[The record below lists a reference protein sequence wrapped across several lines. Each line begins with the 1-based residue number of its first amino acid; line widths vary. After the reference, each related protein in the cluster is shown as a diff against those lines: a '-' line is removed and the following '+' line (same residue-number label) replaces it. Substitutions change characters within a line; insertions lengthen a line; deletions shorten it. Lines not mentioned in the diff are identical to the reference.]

1 MPSPPLYLLSRIAPM
16 NGFLGTRA
24 SLMLDVV
31 FLAMFAVV
39 PILGWSIYLVRT
51 KRNYLLHKRVQVT
64 LSLVLLVAVAL
75 FEIDMRF
82 ITGWESAAK
91 LSPHYNTGLVWK
103 ALSIHLVFAVTT
115 AVVWTL
121 VVVRALRNIPSPP
134 GPSPH
139 SAWHK
144 RWAWIAALDMLGTAV
159 TGWVFYYLAFIA
171 T

>member
-1 MPSPPLYLLSRIAPM
+1 M

-24 SLMLDVV
+24 SIMLDVV

-39 PILGWSIYLVRT
+39 PILFWSISLVRRG
-51 KRNYLLHKRVQVT
+51 RNYQLHKQVQVT
-64 LSLVLLVAVAL
+64 LSLVLLIAVTA
-75 FEIDMRF
+75 FEVDMRF
-82 ITGWESAAK
+82 FTDWRARAAA
-91 LSPHYNTGLVWK
+91 SPYYGSGVVMKSLVV
-103 ALSIHLVFAVTT
+103 HLCFAVTT

-134 GPSPH
+134 GPCAH

-144 RWAWIAALDMLGTAV
+144 RWGWIAALDMLGTSI

-171 T
+171 K

>member
-1 MPSPPLYLLSRIAPM
+1 MPAPLFYLLRRFAPM

-39 PILGWSIYLVRT
+39 PILGWSIYLVRI
-51 KRNYLLHKRVQVT
+51 KQNYLLHKRVQVT
-64 LSLVLLVAVAL
+64 LSLVLLVAVTL

-82 ITGWESAAK
+82 ITGWESAAEK
-91 LSPHYNTGLVWK
+91 SPYYASGLVWN
-103 ALSIHLVFAVTT
+103 ALKVHLVFAVTT
-115 AVVWTL
+115 ACIWTL
-121 VVVRALRNIPSPP
+121 VVIRALRNIPSPP

-139 SAWHK
+139 SDWHK

-159 TGWVFYYLAFIA
+159 TGWVFYYLAFVA